1 MHEVRFLEKVLNSK
15 HNGILWI
22 GFWWGCEMFDIR
34 CTNFE
39 PRASN
44 LEPRFG
50 RGEHLMRILFIGDIV
65 GKPGREA
72 IKRFLKPLQEEYK
85 IDVTIANGE
94 NAAAGKGLTKEIAE
108 ELYSNGI
115 EFITMGNHVW
125 DHRDIMKFIDGEH
138 RLIRPAN
145 YPVGAPGQ
153 GHGFLRVSGKKI
165 GVLNLA
171 GRIYLSPL
179 DDPFSGAIRWIN
191 QMKQETPIIIV
202 DFHAEATSEKMALGW
217 FLDGKVS
224 AVVGTHTHIQTA
236 DARLLHNGTA
246 YITDVGMTGPRDS
259 VLGVKKEI
267 IINRFLT
274 QLPAKFEL
282 ASGPIQINAVVIEID
297 EETGKARQIE
307 AVQRVAEV

>member
-1 MHEVRFLEKVLNSK
+1 MISDILISMKVLRNWKGARS
-15 HNGILWI
+15 L
-22 GFWWGCEMFDIR
+22 R
-34 CTNFE
+34 V
-39 PRASN
+39 
-44 LEPRFG
+44 
-50 RGEHLMRILFIGDIV
+50 LFIGDIV

-72 IKRFLKPLQEEYK
+72 IKRFVKPLKLEYK
-85 IDVTIANGE
+85 VDVIIANAE

-108 ELYSNGI
+108 ELFDNGI
-115 EFITMGNHVW
+115 QFLTMGNHVW
-125 DHRDIMKFIDGEH
+125 DQRDIMNFIDREP

-145 YPVGAPGQ
+145 YPAGAPGQ
-153 GHGFLRVSGKKI
+153 GYGFLRAIGKKI
-165 GVLNLA
+165 GILNLS
-171 GRIYLSPL
+171 GRIFLPAL

-202 DFHAEATSEKMALGW
+202 DFHAEATSEKVALGW

-224 AVVGTHTHIQTA
+224 AVLGTHTHIQTA
-236 DARLLHNGTA
+236 DARLLQQGTA

-282 ASGPIQINAVVIEID
+282 ASGPIQINAVLLEIND
-297 EETGKARQIE
+297 LGKTSHIE
-307 AVQRVAEV
+307 AIQRFAEV

>member
-1 MHEVRFLEKVLNSK
+1 MDNIEK
-15 HNGILWI
+15 
-22 GFWWGCEMFDIR
+22 E
-34 CTNFE
+34 
-39 PRASN
+39 
-44 LEPRFG
+44 G
-50 RGEHLMRILFIGDIV
+50 RLLRILFIGDIV

-72 IKRFLKPLQEEYK
+72 VKRFLKPLQVEYK

-115 EFITMGNHVW
+115 EFLTMGNHVW
-125 DHRDIMKFIDGEH
+125 DNRDIMKFIDGDQ

-145 YPVGAPGQ
+145 YPIGAPGQ
-153 GHGFLRVSGKKI
+153 GYGFLRAFGRKI
-165 GVLNLA
+165 GVLNLS
-171 GRIYLSPL
+171 GRIFLPPL

-236 DARLLHNGTA
+236 DARLLHLSTA

-282 ASGPIQINAVVIEID
+282 ASGPIQINAVVIDID
-297 EETGKARQIE
+297 EETGKALQIE
-307 AVQRVAEV
+307 AIQRVAEA

>member
-1 MHEVRFLEKVLNSK
+1 MH
-15 HNGILWI
+15 
-22 GFWWGCEMFDIR
+22 
-34 CTNFE
+34 
-39 PRASN
+39 
-44 LEPRFG
+44 
-50 RGEHLMRILFIGDIV
+50 ILFIGDIV

-72 IKRFLKPLQEEYK
+72 VKQLLKPLQVEYN

-108 ELYSNGI
+108 ELYNHGI
-115 EFITMGNHVW
+115 EFLTMGNHVW
-125 DHRDIMKFIDGEH
+125 DQRDIMNFIDREP

-153 GHGFLRVSGKKI
+153 GHGFIRTKGKKI
-165 GVLNLA
+165 AVLNLS
-171 GRIYLSPL
+171 GRVFLPPL

-191 QMKQETPIIIV
+191 QIKQETPMIIV
-202 DFHAEATSEKMALGW
+202 DFHAEATSEKVAMGW

-224 AVVGTHTHIQTA
+224 AVIGTHTHIQTA
-236 DARLLHNGTA
+236 DSRLLHQGTA

-282 ASGPIQINAVVIEID
+282 ANGPIQLNAVVLDID
-297 EETGKARQIE
+297 EETGKTRAIKTIQRFAE
-307 AVQRVAEV
+307 A